1 MDADEIIKTFLSA
14 YGLNSPEIVKILD
27 AALQD
32 DPEQFNGQY
41 GKQLALIAV
50 RGTAAYKTRF
60 KANEYRIANGYT
72 PKSEDEIIGLEDAFK
87 TTLRA
92 NSMPKDFYDTQEDF
106 NNFIGR
112 DVSPNELNNRISLG
126 YNAVMQAEPGT
137 KAELKQLYGLSEG
150 DIAAFFIDP
159 TRFNESSAIKKA
171 QAAQVASEARRQ
183 AGIGLTA
190 GTAEALATEGVTR
203 QQAQQGFAEIGAS
216 QEVYGLTT
224 AEQASGQQA
233 ITQEQ
238 QISGVFG
245 TNAEARK
252 AIAERK
258 RKRTAAFEQGG
269 SVLTT
274 QAGNIG
280 LGTVGQ

>member
-14 YGLNSPEIVKILD
+14 YNLNSPEIVKILD
-27 AALQD
+27 AALQE
-32 DPEQFNGQY
+32 DPTQFSGQNGQ
-41 GKQLALIAV
+41 QLALIAV
-50 RGTAAYKTRF
+50 RGTAAYKERF
-60 KANEYRIANGYT
+60 KANEYRKANGYA
-72 PKSEDEIIGLEDAFK
+72 PKSEDEIIGLENAFK

-92 NSMPKDFYDTQEDF
+92 NSLPQGFYDKQEDF

-112 DVSPNELNNRISLG
+112 DVSPDELNARVSQG

-137 KAELKQLYGLSEG
+137 KAELMQLYGLGIG

-159 TRFNESSAIKKA
+159 TRFNQSDAIKKA

-238 QISGVFG
+238 QIGGVFG

-252 AIAERK
+252 AITERK

>member
-14 YGLNSPEIVKILD
+14 YGLNSPEIIKILD
-27 AALQD
+27 AALLD

-41 GKQLALIAV
+41 GQQLALIAV
-50 RGTAAYKTRF
+50 RGTEAYKTRF

-72 PKSEDEIIGLEDAFK
+72 PKSEDEIIGLENAFK

-92 NSMPKDFYDTQEDF
+92 NSLPQGFYDKQEDF

-112 DVSPNELNNRISLG
+112 DVSPDELNARVSQG

-137 KAELKQLYGLSEG
+137 KAELKQLYGLSDG

-159 TRFNESSAIKKA
+159 TRFNQSDAIKKA

-183 AGIGLTA
+183 AGFTLDVA
-190 GTAEALATEGVTR
+190 TAESLATEGITR
-203 QQAQQGFAEIGAS
+203 GQAQQGFQQIGA
-216 QEVYGLTT
+216 
-224 AEQASGQQA
+224 
-233 ITQEQ
+233 TQELLGMDLQGETALTQ
-238 QISGVFG
+238 QEQIAGTFG
-245 TNAEARK
+245 TNQAAAQR
-252 AIAERK
+252 IATRRRK
-258 RKRTAAFEQGG
+258 RQATFEQGG
-269 SVLTT
+269 GFAGAQTGTT
-274 QAGNIG
+274 G

>member
-1 MDADEIIKTFLSA
+1 MAAVDELKAILTYYGLGSLADVLSA
-14 YGLNSPEIVKILD
+14 RIT
-27 AALQD
+27 D
-32 DPEQFNGQY
+32 DPTLVDNPTV
-41 GKQLALIAV
+41 LLSSV
-50 RGTAAYKTRF
+50 RDTTEYKTRF
-60 KANEYRIANGYT
+60 KGNEKRRAAGLPELSPADYV
-72 PKSEDEIIGLEDAFK
+72 GLENSFRD
-87 TTLRA
+87 TLRA
-92 NSMPKDFYDTQEDF
+92 NSLPKGFYDTQDDF
-106 NNFIGR
+106 ANFIGQ
-112 DVSPNELNNRISLG
+112 DISPNELNARVSQG

-137 KAELKQLYGLSEG
+137 KAELKQLYGLSDG

-159 TRFNESSAIKKA
+159 ARFNQSDAIKKA

-190 GTAEALATEGVTR
+190 GTAEALVTEGFTR

-238 QISGVFG
+238 QIGGVFG

-252 AIAERK
+252 AITERK

-280 LGTVGQ
+280 LSTVGQ

>member
-1 MDADEIIKTFLSA
+1 MAAVDELKAILTYYGLGTLADVLSA
-14 YGLNSPEIVKILD
+14 RIV
-27 AALQD
+27 D
-32 DPEQFNGQY
+32 DPTLVDNPTV
-41 GKQLALIAV
+41 LLSSV
-50 RGTAAYKTRF
+50 RDTTEYKTRF
-60 KANEYRIANGYT
+60 KGNEKRRAAGLPELSPADYV
-72 PKSEDEIIGLEDAFK
+72 GLENSFRD
-87 TTLRA
+87 TLRA
-92 NSMPKDFYDTQEDF
+92 NSLPKGFYDTQDDF
-106 NNFIGR
+106 ANFIGQ
-112 DVSPNELNNRISLG
+112 DISPNELNARVSQG

-137 KAELKQLYGLSEG
+137 KAELKQLYGLSDG

-159 TRFNESSAIKKA
+159 ARFNQSDAIKKA

-190 GTAEALATEGVTR
+190 GTAEALATEGITR

-252 AIAERK
+252 AITERK